1 MPFTPNPRP
10 SGRLPLTLN
19 SKLPAALLSA
29 RTPSPPR
36 AVSLWPLT
44 QTRCSRPDRLHR
56 RNPQTL
62 VNRPLT
68 QTLHT
73 HSMLSRPSRHT
84 HNPPRTKREGRA
96 RICLNSAWA
105 EAEKSA
111 ATKHAVT
118 TEAPEEYL
126 RQSKSRIG
134 KAKVYQG
141 RRSLFMPDSNMQAS
155 TADKCREKEQM
166 HMNYARTQMH
176 AHNLLS
182 PPPSILSPLSRH
194 KLGAR
199 LWRRPRKF
207 RLDPPDRPLI
217 GAPGIREQRQ
227 GRRYARAN
235 KSIERRYR

>member
-1 MPFTPNPRP
+1 
-10 SGRLPLTLN
+10 
-19 SKLPAALLSA
+19 
-29 RTPSPPR
+29 
-36 AVSLWPLT
+36 
-44 QTRCSRPDRLHR
+44 
-56 RNPQTL
+56 
-62 VNRPLT
+62 
-68 QTLHT
+68 
-73 HSMLSRPSRHT
+73 MLSRPSRHT